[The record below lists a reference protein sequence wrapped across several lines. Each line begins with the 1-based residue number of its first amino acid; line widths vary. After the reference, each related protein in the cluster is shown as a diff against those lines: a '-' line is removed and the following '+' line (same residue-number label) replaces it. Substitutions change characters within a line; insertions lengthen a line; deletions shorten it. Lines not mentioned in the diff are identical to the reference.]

1 MAQVADSLDDFE
13 PVTVDL
19 RQTLLDVAAE
29 CHRAATLRS
38 QACHVDVPDEPVHVA
53 GRPEELHSMLANLA
67 GNAIKY
73 SHDGDRIDV
82 RLTVEGDEVQ
92 VSFTDTGIG
101 IAEVDKPH
109 LFREFFR
116 STNPDALRRPGTGL
130 GLAIVDRIVKRHSG
144 RVELDSRLGHGTT
157 ATVTLPVH
165 RAEERVSAE

>member
-1 MAQVADSLDDFE
+1 
-13 PVTVDL
+13 
-19 RQTLLDVAAE
+19 
-29 CHRAATLRS
+29 
-38 QACHVDVPDEPVHVA
+38 
-53 GRPEELHSMLANLA
+53 MLANLA